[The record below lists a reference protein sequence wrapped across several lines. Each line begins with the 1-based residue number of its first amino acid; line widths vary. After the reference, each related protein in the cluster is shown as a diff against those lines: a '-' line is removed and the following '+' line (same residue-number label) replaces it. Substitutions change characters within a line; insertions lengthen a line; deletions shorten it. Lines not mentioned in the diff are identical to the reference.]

1 LGESDK
7 ERKNEMVVTAD
18 ELRLRAAA
26 DGAIRTLLKALENA
40 IVAVDA
46 AGEYGEVEHL
56 ALRACVAAFEMEGN
70 SDIDLPEW
78 VKPL

>member
-1 LGESDK
+1 
-7 ERKNEMVVTAD
+7 MVVTDD
-18 ELRLRAAA
+18 ELRLREAANKA
-26 DGAIRTLLKALENA
+26 VGTLLGAIEDA
-40 IVAVDA
+40 IKAVDA
-46 AGEYGEVEHL
+46 AGEYGEVDRL